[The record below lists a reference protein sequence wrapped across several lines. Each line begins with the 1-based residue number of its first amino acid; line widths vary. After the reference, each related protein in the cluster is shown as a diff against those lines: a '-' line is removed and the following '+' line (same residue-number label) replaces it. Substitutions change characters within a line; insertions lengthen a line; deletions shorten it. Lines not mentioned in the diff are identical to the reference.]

1 MSEIRLIER
10 SPTAAEYRVLRREVG
25 WAEVDERGVNVAL
38 SSTLYSVCAE
48 DRCGEI
54 VGCARVVGDGGIYL
68 YVQDVIVRP
77 RYQGRGI
84 GARLMDRV
92 MDFIAGTARSN
103 TFVGL
108 MAAEGVIEFYRRYGF
123 EPRPD
128 GRPGM
133 YMMWEGIS

>member
-1 MSEIRLIER
+1 M
-10 SPTAAEYRVLRREVG
+10 LRREVG
-25 WAEVDERGVNVAL
+25 WAEVDERGVQVGL
-38 SSTLYSVCAE
+38 SSDLYSVCAE
-48 DRCGEI
+48 GPDGGI
-54 VGCARVVGDGGIYL
+54 LGCARVVGDGGIYL

-77 RYQGRGI
+77 RHQGRGI
-84 GARLMDRV
+84 GAQLMDRV
-92 MDFIAGTARSN
+92 MAFVAETARSN

-133 YMMWEGIS
+133 YMMWEETS